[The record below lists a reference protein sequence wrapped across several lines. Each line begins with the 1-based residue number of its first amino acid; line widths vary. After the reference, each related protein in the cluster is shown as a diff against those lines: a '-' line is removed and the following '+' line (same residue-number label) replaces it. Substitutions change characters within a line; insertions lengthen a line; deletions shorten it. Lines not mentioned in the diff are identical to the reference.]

1 MTKNYHIKISVSLPL
16 RVVEKLDKLT
26 TYKGKSRSK
35 YIAGAISQRMEA
47 KSADLSEVD
56 LRQCLGMAMARLGHS
71 EVDNL
76 LYASIYN
83 YLNPVNREEK

>member
-1 MTKNYHIKISVSLPL
+1 MSKNYHIKISVSLPL

-47 KSADLSEVD
+47 ANPNFAEMDLDHLLKLSISKFTNSEKDVFMREIIRD
-56 LRQCLGMAMARLGHS
+56 
-71 EVDNL
+71 
-76 LYASIYN
+76 
-83 YLNPVNREEK
+83 YLFPVTNE